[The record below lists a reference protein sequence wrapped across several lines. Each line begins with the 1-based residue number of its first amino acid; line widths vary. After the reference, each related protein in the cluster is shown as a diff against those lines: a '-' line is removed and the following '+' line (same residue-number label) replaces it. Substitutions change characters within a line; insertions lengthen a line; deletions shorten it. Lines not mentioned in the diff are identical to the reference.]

1 MYLNWKELTTEDFSD
16 QNINTL
22 YNEGFLFTR
31 IKKGKMA
38 QTRSVR
44 IDLSKFK
51 LSSENKRILRKT
63 EDIELNILPIPYSD
77 YNWKIGKMAK
87 DFYSIKFG
95 EGTFS
100 ANKIKELLTTKHNF
114 NKLFVYKTT
123 NCNLQTTECNVGFAI
138 CHETNELLSYSYPF
152 YNLKSEI
159 NNLGIS
165 MMLRAI
171 MYASE
176 SGKKYIYLGS
186 AKDEKAKY
194 KLQFE
199 GLEWFDGINWD
210 TDLAKLKNILK

>member
-1 MYLNWKELTTEDFSD
+1 MYLNWKEITTEDFSD
-16 QNINTL
+16 ENINTL

-31 IKKGKMA
+31 IKKGKLA

-63 EDIELNILPIPYSD
+63 EDIELNISSIPYTN
-77 YNWKIGKMAK
+77 YNWKIGKMGK
-87 DFYSIKFG
+87 DFYTIKFG
-95 EGTFS
+95 GGTFS
-100 ANKIKELLTTKHNF
+100 ANKIKEIITDKNKSNF
-114 NKLFVYKTT
+114 NKLFVYHSPTDNKK
-123 NCNLQTTECNVGFAI
+123 EIGFCVCYENQQI
-138 CHETNELLSYSYPF
+138 LHYSYPF

-159 NNLGIS
+159 SNTGIS

-176 SGKKYIYLGS
+176 TGKKYIYLGS

-199 GLEWFDGINWD
+199 GLEWFDGINWN